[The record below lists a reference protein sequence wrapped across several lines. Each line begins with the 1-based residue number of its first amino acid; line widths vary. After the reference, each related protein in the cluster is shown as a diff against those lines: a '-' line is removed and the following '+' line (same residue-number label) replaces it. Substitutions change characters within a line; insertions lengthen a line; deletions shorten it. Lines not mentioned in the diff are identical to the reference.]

1 MTQSSCKR
9 DTKSKS
15 HPGVKLTPERFFSC
29 KHPSDAYLLLV
40 PDYMIGDFQSG
51 TKFIFCSHD
60 TRMKHTRARISFRL
74 KTGMNSFWL
83 EWLEWE
89 LNVTSVSREQ
99 VQRNIWRWYE
109 LVPEW
114 KSFHQLVNSPLL
126 IVWLSWLHSHLSFR
140 VTQDVLIV

>member
-29 KHPSDAYLLLV
+29 KHPSDAYLLLA

-89 LNVTSVSREQ
+89 LNVTLVSCEQ
-99 VQRNIWRWYE
+99 IQRNINYE
-109 LVPEW
+109 DDMNLFQNENHSISLWIAPY
-114 KSFHQLVNSPLL
+114 
-126 IVWLSWLHSHLSFR
+126 WLCVYTDCIAAFLPGSLR
-140 VTQDVLIV
+140 MC